1 MCTDA
6 FFLTYRIEPY
16 VNIPKYTNEN
26 SALWNMDFKIVS
38 LKARQQQNVSRKKQP
53 EKDLK
58 SLTKN
63 YGKFFQ
69 TKGFSR

>member
-1 MCTDA
+1 
-6 FFLTYRIEPY
+6 
-16 VNIPKYTNEN
+16 
-26 SALWNMDFKIVS
+26 MDFKIVS
-38 LKARQQQNVSRKKQP
+38 LKVRQQQNVSRKKQP